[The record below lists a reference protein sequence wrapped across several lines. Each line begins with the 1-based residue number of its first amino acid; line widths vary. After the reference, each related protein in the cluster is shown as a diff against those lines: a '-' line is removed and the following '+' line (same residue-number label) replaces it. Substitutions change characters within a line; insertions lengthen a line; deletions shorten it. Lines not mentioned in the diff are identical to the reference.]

1 MWQVIYRKKSRK
13 LLDRLPERQR
23 YRIES
28 AIEKLRE
35 NPFYRDDLDTKKLE
49 ASENWRL
56 RVGDWRII
64 YYLYEKRLLIEII
77 EIGPRGDVYKGK

>member
-1 MWQVIYRKKSRK
+1 MWQVLYRKKARK

-23 YRIES
+23 NRIES
-28 AIEKLRE
+28 AIENLRE
-35 NPFYRDDLDTKKLE
+35 NPFDVKKSDIKKLE

-64 YYLYEKRLLIEII
+64 YYLYDGRLLIEII
-77 EIGPRGDVYKGK
+77 EIGSRGDIYK

>member
-1 MWQVIYRKKSRK
+1 MWQVLYRKKARK

-23 YRIES
+23 NRIES
-28 AIEKLRE
+28 AIENLRE
-35 NPFYRDDLDTKKLE
+35 NPFDVKKSDIKKLE

-64 YYLYEKRLLIEII
+64 YYLYDGRLLIEII
-77 EIGPRGDVYKGK
+77 EIGSCGDIYK

>member
-23 YRIES
+23 RRIEN

-64 YYLYEKRLLIEII
+64 YYLYERRLMIEII
-77 EIGPRGDVYKGK
+77 EIGARGDIYKN